1 MKLYPG
7 ILTASLNEFEQQLAI
22 AREHEE
28 VERVQIDVIDGYFAD
43 NLTLTPLD
51 LVQVDFGELELDF
64 HLMTEE
70 PLDFVNE
77 LVAIKK
83 YLPIRAVIAQIE
95 RMSYQDEYFQLV
107 KQHDW
112 VAGVSL
118 DLFTP
123 LDSIDLASWPEL
135 ELVQLMTIEA
145 GFQGQEFQKKALEK
159 IEPLRDRAKQV
170 LEVIL
175 DGGIKQ
181 DQLSLALEYGADG
194 VVVGSGLWQAKNPE
208 EAIDHY
214 LAIMQEEKN

>member
-7 ILTASLNEFEQQLAI
+7 ILTASLDEFNQQLAI

-28 VERVQIDVIDGYFAD
+28 IEQVQIDVIDGYFAD

-51 LVQVDFGELELDF
+51 LIQADYGDLQLDF

-77 LVAIKK
+77 LVAVKN
-83 YLPIRAVIAQIE
+83 YLPIRAVVAQIE
-95 RMSYQDEYFQLV
+95 RMSFQNEYFQLV

-112 VAGVSL
+112 LAGISL

-123 LDSIDLASWPEL
+123 LDSIDKSSWPEL

-145 GFQGQEFQKKALEK
+145 GFQNQQFQKKALSK

-170 LEVIL
+170 LEIIL
-175 DGGIKQ
+175 DGGIKKAEAE
-181 DQLSLALEYGADG
+181 LALEMGVDG
-194 VVVGSGLWQAKNPE
+194 IVVGSGLWQAADLA
-208 EAIDHY
+208 EAIDQY
-214 LAIMQEEKN
+214 LKIIRQT